1 MNKKKALVI
10 GSGFAG
16 LSAAINLADKG
27 FQVKILEKNN
37 SIGGRARQFT
47 DSGFT
52 FDMGPSWYWMPDVFE
67 SFFNRFGK
75 KVSDYYE
82 LIRLDPSYQVVYEY
96 GEAMPIPAQ
105 MEDLKKLFDELEP
118 GAGQQLEAFLKQAAY
133 KYEVGINQLVYKP
146 GRSLLE
152 FANPRLLY
160 DVVRMDV
167 FQSIKLSGSS

>member
-1 MNKKKALVI
+1 MNQRKAIVI

-27 FQVKILEKNN
+27 FEVTILEKNN

-75 KVSDYYE
+75 SVSDYYE
-82 LIRLDPSYQVVYEY
+82 LIRLDPSYQVVYEN

-105 MEDLKKLFDELEP
+105 MQELKSLFESLEP
-118 GAGQQLEAFLKQAAY
+118 GAGKKLDEFLSEAA
-133 KYEVGINQLVYKP
+133 
-146 GRSLLE
+146 
-152 FANPRLLY
+152 
-160 DVVRMDV
+160 
-167 FQSIKLSGSS
+167 